1 MIKKVV
7 IKKFRSFNDDT
18 IELHSEGVSLLVGGN
33 NSGKSTFLYALSTW
47 SYCCNVLVNEKRSDA
62 LLAGIRGDGYG
73 VSLSDFTP
81 LNIPSF
87 KHLWTNLKVGNPYSL
102 SITCYWDVP
111 AGE

>member
-7 IKKFRSFNDDT
+7 IKNFRSFDDDT
-18 IELHSEGVSLLVGGN
+18 IELHPEGVSLLVGGN

-62 LLAGIRGDGYG
+62 LLAGVHGDGYG

-87 KHLWTNLKVGNPYSL
+87 KHLWTN
-102 SITCYWDVP
+102 
-111 AGE
+111 